1 MRAFLERHRPLALL
15 AVVLFAQLLLLAYQI
30 KTENQ
35 MRLLRLWAVT
45 LVTPVERGLDTAV
58 DSVASVWNRYI
69 ALYGVERENRALRAE
84 LERAR
89 LRLHALEARAT
100 EAEQLAALLDLKQA
114 HPQAP
119 LIAAEIIGASAAGT
133 SRALF
138 VNRGRQDGL
147 RVNMVVL
154 TADGIVGKIIQ
165 VFPTSAQVLLL
176 TDRDSG
182 LGAMLANSRVQG
194 VVKGTGGSLCQ
205 LAYVSNEEPVTV
217 GDRVLASGQ
226 DQLFPKGFPI
236 GTVASVQPGEYFQEV
251 LVLPTAQL
259 NRLEYVFV
267 LAGAP
272 GTLTLTADGMA
283 RD

>member
-15 AVVLFAQLLLLAYQI
+15 ALVLFAQLLLLAYQI

-45 LVTPVERGLDTAV
+45 LVTPVERGLDIAV

-69 ALYGVERENRALRAE
+69 ALYGVEGENRALRAE

-89 LRLHALEARAT
+89 LRLHGLEARAT

-165 VFPTSAQVLLL
+165 VFPTSAQLLLL